1 MSCCSTVFFGT
12 NGMALA
18 RRLALRRS
26 GFAWRFK
33 DGSAPTARL
42 SCLISDPCGFDAG
55 DLSRGGRTAGVPPQ
69 ARRPYNTRS
78 WRAHG
83 PCALARR
90 LAILRERF
98 VCALMESHSR
108 ERDGA

>member
-55 DLSRGGRTAGVPPQ
+55 DLSRGGRTAGVPP
-69 ARRPYNTRS
+69 RS
-78 WRAHG
+78 IIRVLG
-83 PCALARR
+83 ALIHD
-90 LAILRERF
+90 LAALRIP
-98 VCALMESHSR
+98 
-108 ERDGA
+108 

>member
-12 NGMALA
+12 KGMALA

-42 SCLISDPCGFDAG
+42 SCLILLLAATMIQKSSLGE
-55 DLSRGGRTAGVPPQ
+55 
-69 ARRPYNTRS
+69 N
-78 WRAHG
+78 RA
-83 PCALARR
+83 
-90 LAILRERF
+90 
-98 VCALMESHSR
+98 VSKALMADTQE
-108 ERDGA
+108 D

>member
-55 DLSRGGRTAGVPPQ
+55 DLSRAVGPQACPRAGGAGV
-69 ARRPYNTRS
+69 
-78 WRAHG
+78 
-83 PCALARR
+83 
-90 LAILRERF
+90 I
-98 VCALMESHSR
+98 
-108 ERDGA
+108 

>member
-33 DGSAPTARL
+33 DGSAPTVRL

-55 DLSRGGRTAGVPPQ
+55 ILAGAVGPPAWPPGR
-69 ARRPYNTRS
+69 
-78 WRAHG
+78 
-83 PCALARR
+83 
-90 LAILRERF
+90 
-98 VCALMESHSR
+98 
-108 ERDGA
+108 RDGLPGTPNRQNQLGASLNAE

>member
-12 NGMALA
+12 KGMALV

-33 DGSAPTARL
+33 DGPAPTARL

-55 DLSRGGRTAGVPPQ
+55 DLSRGGRTAGVPP
-69 ARRPYNTRS
+69 RR
-78 WRAHG
+78 
-83 PCALARR
+83 
-90 LAILRERF
+90 
-98 VCALMESHSR
+98 
-108 ERDGA
+108 RDGRIIRVLGALTGLALWRDAWRFSENVSSVR